1 LRRFWFKDLSKN
13 KDCIIFWVGHL
24 SRSVRYEKM
33 NKDSRK
39 ISSGPFKGKKIEL
52 VHTTGV
58 DKFLKIS
65 DVFMKKILD
74 LFPGDY
80 LISD

>member
-1 LRRFWFKDLSKN
+1 
-13 KDCIIFWVGHL
+13 
-24 SRSVRYEKM
+24 M